1 MINKSGILD
10 EYARYKNVVE
20 NIKDVIWELDTKL
33 IFTFITPAVKKM
45 TGYDD
50 CEIIGQCMLNFLT
63 NQSKKVIMDQ
73 VKKREASGNRDDSP
87 LYDVKFICKDGRKIW
102 CEVCVKPIFK
112 DGALICYI
120 GTTRDISEKKIYEK
134 KLKEMIAE
142 QKRIN
147 KQLENLATF
156 DTLTGA
162 YNRTKFEYFITCET
176 EKAEKY
182 GTTFSIGIFDIDNF
196 KKVNDVN
203 GHDKGDLVLHDIT
216 TLIKNTIRATDRL
229 FRWGGDEFIVLFP
242 DLNIEN
248 ALVVANKIIE
258 AVDSYHF
265 DIEGNSISISF
276 GIGSYNCYENM
287 DQFISRVDKALLR
300 AKATGKHA
308 IEQC

>member
-1 MINKSGILD
+1 MISKNAILD
-10 EYARYKNVVE
+10 EYARYKYVVE
-20 NIKDVIWELDTKL
+20 NIKDVIWELDTNL
-33 IFTFITPAVKKM
+33 VFTFISPTVKGM
-45 TGYDD
+45 TGYND
-50 CEIIGQCMLNFLT
+50 CEIVGQCMLDFLT
-63 NQSKKVIMDQ
+63 DKSKKAVMDQ
-73 VKKREASGNRDDSP
+73 AKKRIANGNRGDSP
-87 LYDVKFICKDGRKIW
+87 LYDVKFICKDGHKIW

-112 DGALICYI
+112 DGTLICYI
-120 GTTRDISEKKIYEK
+120 GATRDISEKKMYEK

-162 YNRTKFEYFITCET
+162 YNRTKFEYFVTCET
-176 EKAEKY
+176 GKAKKY
-182 GTTFSIGIFDIDNF
+182 GTTFSIGIFDVDNF

-248 ALVVANKIIE
+248 ALVVANKIIQ
-258 AVDSYHF
+258 AVQSYNF
-265 DIEGNSISISF
+265 DIEGKAVSISF
-276 GIGSYNCYENM
+276 GVGSYDCYENM
-287 DQFISRVDKALLR
+287 DQFISRVDKALLK
-300 AKATGKHA
+300 AKANGKHT